1 MSIISVQNG
10 DVYVSSQDEVGQI
23 AGDYATQSYVN
34 SAISTLI
41 DGAPASLDTLNEL
54 AAALSDDSNFAS
66 TVVLKAG
73 STMTGALVLNADPT
87 VNLGAATK
95 QYVDNVVTSASGT
108 VTSVASGT
116 GLTGGPITT
125 SGTLNVDVGTTA
137 NKIVQLDSSAKI
149 PAIDGSQLTNLPAQS
164 FSSITGKPTT
174 ISGYGITDAV
184 TDLDDLGDVDISSL
198 GVRELL
204 WYEGAS
210 VGGAT
215 PVWGSQELNL
225 SDSMFA
231 NLAITSLSD
240 NEFLKYDSST
250 SKWINSAI
258 PAQSFSSLTGKPTT
272 ISGYGITDGVTLTGT
287 ETLTNKTL
295 TNPVMRQITGDS
307 SFGAYSGDRLQ
318 FTTNYQGSWSY
329 GSTGPAE
336 NWNTDLLTKSWQD
349 PGNNMINVYQLATA
363 EDKNL
368 FRINTFNEGTT
379 VNAGSFVTGKK
390 YIITSLGNTT
400 QAQWEAAG
408 LSSTLTAA
416 VNNVFTATG
425 AGTGTGTVKTWD
437 NGSHSVGFSLK
448 GGDDV
453 GFEYDGNFVN
463 GVRYEIYT
471 LGDTDWNTVA
481 GTSGVTYA
489 VGDEFITDN
498 SGGTGTG
505 VAIDLRANAGKI
517 NSFDAYTSTSSTPH
531 PTNIQFL
538 ANKLSFK
545 DIHGN
550 HQFDFP
556 RKDGTANQV
565 ITTDGA
571 GRLTFQNAPVSNLS
585 ILSDD
590 QQFINGSAQGQA
602 SANTSLR
609 NGVLNI
615 STDNSG
621 WDHAQ
626 LMLSDS
632 NNKVVA
638 ITAEEANNKDRFII
652 TFDPDGDND
661 TSGGN
666 TGDYGHYMY
675 KDYGSGGSLMGWDI
689 YGAQNGF
696 NWTING
702 DRNGDV
708 DAYDKKPLTITAGDF
723 TVFTRDAYNSSKQT
737 LNITKDMVQPK
748 VPLNLKSYTV
758 AEANALTNIDS
769 GSLIWVSNGNA
780 GAGTVAVYNGS
791 DWKVLPYTDTISA

>member
-95 QYVDNVVTSASGT
+95 QYVDNTVVSINGT

-164 FSSITGKPTT
+164 FSSITSKPTT
-174 ISGYGITDAV
+174 ISGYGITDAFSGV
-184 TDLDDLGDVDISSL
+184 YADLTSKPTLFDGAYSSL
-198 GVRELL
+198 SGTPTLFD
-204 WYEGAS
+204 GA
-210 VGGAT
+210 
-215 PVWGSQELNL
+215 
-225 SDSMFA
+225 
-231 NLAITSLSD
+231 
-240 NEFLKYDSST
+240 Y
-250 SKWINSAI
+250 
-258 PAQSFSSLTGKPTT
+258 SSLTGTPTLFDGAYSSLSGTPTT

-287 ETLTNKTL
+287 ETLTNKTT
-295 TNPVMRQITGDS
+295 TNPLMRQITGDP

-368 FRINTFNEGTT
+368 FRINTFNEGTSVT
-379 VNAGSFVTGKK
+379 AGSFVTGKK

-489 VGDEFITDN
+489 VGDEFITDD

-505 VAIDLRANAGKI
+505 VAIDLRAGAGKI

-602 SANTSLR
+602 SANTSMR

-708 DAYDKKPLTITAGDF
+708 DAYDKKPLTITAGEF
-723 TVFTRDAYNSSKQT
+723 TLFTRDAYNSSKQT
-737 LNITKDMVQPK
+737 LNITKDMVHSK

-769 GSLIWVSNGNA
+769 GSLIWVSNGNT
-780 GAGTVAVYNGS
+780 GAGTVAVYNGT
-791 DWKVLPYTDTISA
+791 DWKVLPYAATISA

>member
-1 MSIISVQNG
+1 
-10 DVYVSSQDEVGQI
+10 
-23 AGDYATQSYVN
+23 
-34 SAISTLI
+34 
-41 DGAPASLDTLNEL
+41 
-54 AAALSDDSNFAS
+54 
-66 TVVLKAG
+66 
-73 STMTGALVLNADPT
+73 
-87 VNLGAATK
+87 
-95 QYVDNVVTSASGT
+95 
-108 VTSVASGT
+108 
-116 GLTGGPITT
+116 
-125 SGTLNVDVGTTA
+125 
-137 NKIVQLDSSAKI
+137 
-149 PAIDGSQLTNLPAQS
+149 
-164 FSSITGKPTT
+164 
-174 ISGYGITDAV
+174 
-184 TDLDDLGDVDISSL
+184 
-198 GVRELL
+198 
-204 WYEGAS
+204 
-210 VGGAT
+210 
-215 PVWGSQELNL
+215 
-225 SDSMFA
+225 
-231 NLAITSLSD
+231 
-240 NEFLKYDSST
+240 
-250 SKWINSAI
+250 
-258 PAQSFSSLTGKPTT
+258 
-272 ISGYGITDGVTLTGT
+272 
-287 ETLTNKTL
+287 
-295 TNPVMRQITGDS
+295 
-307 SFGAYSGDRLQ
+307 
-318 FTTNYQGSWSY
+318 
-329 GSTGPAE
+329 
-336 NWNTDLLTKSWQD
+336 
-349 PGNNMINVYQLATA
+349 
-363 EDKNL
+363 
-368 FRINTFNEGTT
+368 
-379 VNAGSFVTGKK
+379 
-390 YIITSLGNTT
+390 
-400 QAQWEAAG
+400 
-408 LSSTLTAA
+408 
-416 VNNVFTATG
+416 
-425 AGTGTGTVKTWD
+425 
-437 NGSHSVGFSLK
+437 VGFSLK

-489 VGDEFITDN
+489 VGDEFITDD

-505 VAIDLRANAGKI
+505 VAIDLRAGAGKI

-602 SANTSLR
+602 SANTSMR

-708 DAYDKKPLTITAGDF
+708 DAYDKKPLTITAGEF
-723 TVFTRDAYNSSKQT
+723 TLFTRDAYNSQKQT
-737 LNITKDMVQPK
+737 LNITKDMVHSK

-769 GSLIWVSNGNA
+769 GSLIWVSNGNT
-780 GAGTVAVYNGS
+780 GAGTVAVYNGT
-791 DWKVLPYTDTISA
+791 DWKVLPYAATISA

>member
-1 MSIISVQNG
+1 
-10 DVYVSSQDEVGQI
+10 
-23 AGDYATQSYVN
+23 
-34 SAISTLI
+34 
-41 DGAPASLDTLNEL
+41 
-54 AAALSDDSNFAS
+54 
-66 TVVLKAG
+66 
-73 STMTGALVLNADPT
+73 
-87 VNLGAATK
+87 
-95 QYVDNVVTSASGT
+95 
-108 VTSVASGT
+108 
-116 GLTGGPITT
+116 
-125 SGTLNVDVGTTA
+125 
-137 NKIVQLDSSAKI
+137 
-149 PAIDGSQLTNLPAQS
+149 
-164 FSSITGKPTT
+164 
-174 ISGYGITDAV
+174 
-184 TDLDDLGDVDISSL
+184 
-198 GVRELL
+198 
-204 WYEGAS
+204 
-210 VGGAT
+210 
-215 PVWGSQELNL
+215 
-225 SDSMFA
+225 
-231 NLAITSLSD
+231 
-240 NEFLKYDSST
+240 
-250 SKWINSAI
+250 
-258 PAQSFSSLTGKPTT
+258 
-272 ISGYGITDGVTLTGT
+272 
-287 ETLTNKTL
+287 
-295 TNPVMRQITGDS
+295 MRQITGDP

-368 FRINTFNEGTT
+368 FRINTFNEGTSVT
-379 VNAGSFVTGKK
+379 AGSFVTGKK

-489 VGDEFITDN
+489 VGDEFITDD

-505 VAIDLRANAGKI
+505 VAIDLRAGAGKI

-602 SANTSLR
+602 SANTSMR

-708 DAYDKKPLTITAGDF
+708 DAYDKKPLTITAGEF
-723 TVFTRDAYNSSKQT
+723 TLFTRDAYNSSKQT
-737 LNITKDMVQPK
+737 LNITKDMVHSK

-769 GSLIWVSNGNA
+769 GSLIWVSNGNT
-780 GAGTVAVYNGS
+780 GAGTVAVYNGT
-791 DWKVLPYTDTISA
+791 DWKVLPYAATISA